1 MFFDTAY
8 IVKFYRNEADSAKI
22 RDLVRNA
29 DGVYSSLWALTEFH
43 AVLHRHVREGI
54 LSIRDARTLAREF
67 AEQTEEGIWK
77 LLPVTETALRKTA
90 ASLLSAPGTLF
101 LRAGDA
107 LHLQTAHDAGVSE
120 IWTNDRHMLAAAPHF
135 GLKGRSV

>member
-1 MFFDTAY
+1 ML
-8 IVKFYRNEADSAKI
+8 N
-22 RDLVRNA
+22 
-29 DGVYSSLWALTEFH
+29 
-43 AVLHRHVREGI
+43 
-54 LSIRDARTLAREF
+54 IRDARTLAREF

-77 LLPVTETALRKTA
+77 LLPVTETALRNTA

-107 LHLQTAHDAGVSE
+107 LHLQTAHDAGESE